1 MVEVVVEAD
10 GVVVVDT
17 AADAAVVV
25 EVSSIQISLV
35 PSADGT
41 NKGGRW

>member
-1 MVEVVVEAD
+1 MAAVEVAD
-10 GVVVVDT
+10 TAEDIVVVV
-17 AADAAVVV
+17 AEAVA
-25 EVSSIQISLV
+25 EVSLRYSIPVV